1 MNRLSPLATLL
12 CLVIPYLASQES
24 IAEENSDAPDPS
36 LVAVSATMPVVNTPE
51 VSASSPDEE
60 LQRLFRLYMEARN
73 SDMIEEAEVLA
84 KQLVELSIHSYGYES
99 QQTAHALTD
108 LGELQTS
115 NGDYHS
121 AILNLASAIGIIER
135 IDNRLSIS
143 LVSPLRALGEAHL
156 QSGSVDLAVFS
167 WDRAVHVTH
176 VNLGPHNYDQVET
189 LISISRVLE
198 QEERHKEANRM
209 RRRIAHL
216 AKRETD
222 ETFRPGYA
230 STKKP

>member
-12 CLVIPYLASQES
+12 CLVIPYLASQPS
-24 IAEENSDAPDPS
+24 IAEENSDAPDPP
-36 LVAVSATMPVVNTPE
+36 LVTISAAMPVVNAQE
-51 VSASSPDEE
+51 DVSDAPDEE
-60 LQRLFRLYMEARN
+60 LQRLFTLYMEARN

-99 QQTAHALTD
+99 RQTAHALTD

-115 NGDYHS
+115 NGDYHA

-135 IDNRLSIS
+135 IDDRLSIS
-143 LVSPLRALGEAHL
+143 LVSPLRALGEAHRL
-156 QSGSVDLAVFS
+156 SGSVDLAINS

-189 LISISRVLE
+189 LIAISRVLV
-198 QEERHKEANRM
+198 QEEKHKAANRM

-216 AKRETD
+216 AGRETD
-222 ETFRPGYA
+222 ETFRDGYV

>member
-1 MNRLSPLATLL
+1 MLL
-12 CLVIPYLASQES
+12 CLAIPFLATRETL
-24 IAEENSDAPDPS
+24 AEGNPDAPEPS
-36 LVAVSATMPVVNTPE
+36 LVAVSAAMPVVKTPDD
-51 VSASSPDEE
+51 AAPSPDEE
-60 LQRLFRLYMEARN
+60 LQRLFGLYMEARN
-73 SDMIEEAEVLA
+73 SDMFDEAEMLA

-99 QQTAHALTD
+99 RQTAHALTD

-115 NGDYHS
+115 NGDYHA

-135 IDNRLSIS
+135 IDDRLSVS
-143 LVSPLRALGEAHL
+143 LVSPLRALGEAHRL
-156 QSGSVDLAVFS
+156 SGRADLAIHS

-189 LISISRVLE
+189 LIAISRVLV
-198 QEERHKEANRM
+198 QEEQHKAANRM

-216 AKRETD
+216 AGRETD
-222 ETFRPGYA
+222 ETFRDGYV